1 MTPNDRTR
9 TPSNYERCIAR
20 ENNFLDS
27 LHLLAFVTHQMV
39 LSGDIDPLRL
49 SNRLNFDVGLR
60 KLSYRKPVFVFIER
74 SGDHDRGASNSFRN
88 ETLPTLLWRYTP

>member
-9 TPSNYERCIAR
+9 TPSNYERCIPR

-27 LHLLAFVTHQMV
+27 LHLLAFVTHQMI

-74 SGDHDRGASNSFRN
+74 CGARPRAASSSFRT
-88 ETLPTLLWRYTP
+88 ETLPTLLCQYTR